1 MSETLVQAVMLATV
15 AAIRSL
21 NLQRDV
27 FDFKLFVEKG
37 RCGLTY
43 AVMVGLSRD
52 HEMGGE

>member
-1 MSETLVQAVMLATV
+1 MSETLVQGVMLATV
-15 AAIRSL
+15 AAVCSFD
-21 NLQRDV
+21 LQCDV
-27 FDFKLFVEKG
+27 FNFKLFVEKG